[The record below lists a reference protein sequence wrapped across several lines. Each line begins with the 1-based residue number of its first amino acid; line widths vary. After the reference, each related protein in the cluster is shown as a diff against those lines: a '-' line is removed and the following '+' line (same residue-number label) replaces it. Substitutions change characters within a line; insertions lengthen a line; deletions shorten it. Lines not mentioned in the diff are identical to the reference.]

1 MRSLFLCFYKTVPR
15 SYFGSDYTD
24 YIDFKLQKVKNLD
37 YCNSI
42 NLWHYCFLDQKRS
55 SEFRLILKLFFM
67 ADYKPSV
74 GIKSWAEEDRP
85 REKLLDKGRH
95 MLTEAELIAILIGSG
110 SKDET
115 AVELS
120 KRILLSV
127 DNNLNNLGKLTV
139 QELNQFKGIGDA
151 KAISIIAAL
160 ELGRRRKET
169 ETVKREKII
178 TSKDA
183 FEIMKPLMMDLPHEE
198 FWLIMLN
205 RANLVI
211 KKELIS
217 RGGVSGTVVDTK
229 IIFKTAIGNHASSI
243 IICHNHPSGNL
254 KPSDAD
260 LKITKNIKEAG
271 KIMEIPLL
279 DHLIITDN
287 GFYSFADEGLF

>member
-1 MRSLFLCFYKTVPR
+1 MEEYKQ
-15 SYFGSDYTD
+15 SF
-24 YIDFKLQKVKNLD
+24 
-37 YCNSI
+37 
-42 NLWHYCFLDQKRS
+42 
-55 SEFRLILKLFFM
+55 
-67 ADYKPSV
+67 

-85 REKLLDKGRH
+85 REKLLGKGRQ

-120 KRILLSV
+120 KRILASV
-127 DNNLNNLGKLTV
+127 GNNLNELGKLTV
-139 QELNQFKGIGDA
+139 QELSKFKGIGDA

-169 ETVKREKII
+169 ESVKREKII

-183 FEIMKPLMMDLPHEE
+183 FEIMKGSMMDLPHEE
-198 FWLIMLN
+198 FWLLLLN
-205 RANLVI
+205 RANLVT

-229 IIFKTAIGNHASSI
+229 IIFKCAIENYASSI

-287 GFYSFADEGLF
+287 GFFSFVDEGLF